1 MRERIPVSPPRAR
14 VPRVVA
20 VSEVTAWQHA
30 RRPALVVALVLC
42 GFLLVPFVL
51 LAAHGLPGHATAM
64 SAGAQQGEHD
74 SGGAAIGSEQHHE
87 QHHDAPICDE
97 GPDNSTFATCRP
109 LSGHGADMAFL
120 LLAVAVATAIVA
132 PFGVRPQL
140 RTLLRYWRAKPDWR
154 AAGTSLLSMTCV
166 FRI

>member
-1 MRERIPVSPPRAR
+1 M
-14 VPRVVA
+14 
-20 VSEVTAWQHA
+20 SEVTARQHA
-30 RRPALVVALVLC
+30 RRPALVIALVLC
-42 GFLLVPFVL
+42 GFLLVPFAL

-64 SAGAQQGEHD
+64 SAPMSAGAQHGEHD

-87 QHHDAPICDE
+87 HQHDAPICDE
-97 GPDNSTFATCRP
+97 GPDNSTVATCRP
-109 LSGHGADMAFL
+109 LSGNGADLAFL
-120 LLAVAVATAIVA
+120 LLAVAVATAIVE